1 MSKAISLTGRYGPS
15 KRCFPEPPLMESCE
29 PCCEPTCEPICCP
42 PKARA
47 RDAIQMRQRET
58 ERSFRL
64 TELQCGA
71 YRIPVTVTSIRM
83 DLRRRGQCNILACVP
98 PNVTDMDATV
108 TFAWPK
114 KFLASPPGQYE
125 GDIYV
130 NGCEVGTVLLVKP
143 DCTAII
149 ESHEATQAGWPCD
162 TCGQPSGG
170 CGCAPDCSA
179 LPAINETPA
188 HVEDNCGGC
197 RTC

>member
-1 MSKAISLTGRYGPS
+1 MAKAISLTGKNGPS
-15 KRCFPEPPLMESCE
+15 KRCFPEPPPMESCV

-71 YRIPVTVTSIRM
+71 YRIPVTVTKIRM
-83 DLRRRGQCNILACVP
+83 NLRRRGQCNVLVCIP

-114 KFLASPPGQYE
+114 KFLAAPPGQYE
-125 GDIYV
+125 GDIFV

-149 ESHEATQAGWPCD
+149 ESSEAAQAEWPCD
-162 TCGQPSGG
+162 TCGEPSSG
-170 CGCAPDCSA
+170 CACAPDCSA
-179 LPAINETPA
+179 LPAINESPVS
-188 HVEDNCGGC
+188 VEDNCGGC